1 MSRISFQ
8 ETTNNGKQEKRYW
21 WSKWIGLNKKRVILK
36 RSIGENLLGVFVK
49 TMKEFKKLDEVSD
62 AK

>member
-1 MSRISFQ
+1 MGNRR
-8 ETTNNGKQEKRYW
+8 KRYW

-49 TMKEFKKLDEVSD
+49 TMKEFKKFDEVSD